1 MPKAQALTVLLA
13 LALLGGCAGGVSQQD
28 ATAAP
33 KGKRQAERQSRIVD
47 CSTTGLGIVTTSH
60 CGSNGIDPFSA
71 AAE

>member
-1 MPKAQALTVLLA
+1 MPKAKALTALLA
-13 LALLGGCAGGVSQQD
+13 LALLGGCAGGVPQGD

-33 KGKRQAERQSRIVD
+33 KGQRQAARQSRVVD

-60 CGSNGIDPFSA
+60 CGSNGFDPFSP

>member
-1 MPKAQALTVLLA
+1 MPKAKALTALLA
-13 LALLGGCAGGVSQQD
+13 LALLGGCAGASQQD

-33 KGKRQAERQSRIVD
+33 KAQRQATRQSRVVD

-60 CGSNGIDPFSA
+60 CGSNGFDPFSP